1 MGFVYRM
8 ISSLTPTHIH
18 LLLNH
23 FPTIGFSIAIGL
35 FIGAIVSRSADVKK
49 AALTVLVAVAILTF
63 PTYLSGSAADQAI
76 RNMPDV
82 SKTLIATH
90 EGAALMSFV
99 LMEIT
104 GAAAWLALWQM
115 RRVGD
120 VSARTLGTVLLLSA
134 ITMGLVTRA
143 ANIGGEIRHSEIRL
157 ATESTILEGPIGR
170 DVAAW
175 VNDVAWVWPALE
187 SLHFIGL
194 TLLMGTILVINVRML
209 GFMKQVPLDA
219 IDRLIPWGVL
229 GFGLNVVTGMLFFI
243 AVPQQYTQN
252 IAFLWKVGLILVA
265 AFNGLY
271 FTAYDRAWAMEP
283 GGDAPALS
291 KAMAL
296 SAFVLWVGVMYY
308 GSMLPFIGDSV

>member
-1 MGFVYRM
+1 M
-8 ISSLTPTHIH
+8 ISNLTPTHIH

-35 FIGAIVSRSADVKK
+35 LIGAIVSRSDDLKK
-49 AALTVLVAVAILTF
+49 ASLTVLVAVAILTF
-63 PTYLSGSAADQAI
+63 PTYLSGNAAEEAI
-76 RNMPDV
+76 RKMPEV

-90 EGAALMSFV
+90 EGAALLSFV
-99 LMEIT
+99 LMEMT

-115 RRVGD
+115 RRVGS

-157 ATESTILEGPIGR
+157 ATESTILEGPLGR

-175 VNDVAWVWPALE
+175 VNDLPWMWPTLE

-194 TLLMGTILVINVRML
+194 SLLIGTVLVINLRVL
-209 GFMKQVPLDA
+209 GFMKQVSVDA

-229 GFGLNVVTGMLFFI
+229 GFGLNIVTGMLFFI
-243 AVPQQYTQN
+243 AVPQQYTQSV
-252 IAFLWKVGLILVA
+252 AFFWKAGLIVVA
-265 AFNGLY
+265 AFNGL
-271 FTAYDRAWAMEP
+271 
-283 GGDAPALS
+283 
-291 KAMAL
+291 
-296 SAFVLWVGVMYY
+296 
-308 GSMLPFIGDSV
+308 

>member
-1 MGFVYRM
+1 M
-8 ISSLTPTHIH
+8 ISNLTPTHIH

-35 FIGAIVSRSADVKK
+35 LIGAIVSRSDDLTK
-49 AALTVLVAVAILTF
+49 ASMTVLVTVAILTF
-63 PTYLSGSAADQAI
+63 PTYLSGNAADLAI
-76 RNMPDV
+76 RKMPGV
-82 SKTLIATH
+82 SSTLVATH
-90 EGAALMSFV
+90 EGAALLSFV
-99 LMEIT
+99 LMEMT
-104 GAAAWLALWQM
+104 GAVAWLALWQM
-115 RRVGD
+115 RRAGKI
-120 VSARTLGTVLLLSA
+120 SARTLGTVLLLSA

-157 ATESTILEGPIGR
+157 ATESTTLEGPLGR
-170 DVAAW
+170 EVAAW
-175 VNDVAWVWPALE
+175 VNDNAWVWPSLE

-194 TLLMGTILVINVRML
+194 SLLIGAILVINLRVL
-209 GFMKQVPLDA
+209 GFMKQVSIDA

-243 AVPQQYTQN
+243 AVPQQYTES
-252 IAFLWKVGLILVA
+252 IAFLWKVGLIVVA

-283 GGDAPALS
+283 GGEAPFLS
-291 KAMAL
+291 KAMAV

-308 GSMLPFIGDSV
+308 GSMLPFIGTSA

>member
-1 MGFVYRM
+1 M
-8 ISSLTPTHIH
+8 ISNLTPTHIH

-35 FIGAIVSRSADVKK
+35 FIGAIVSRSDDLKK
-49 AALTVLVAVAILTF
+49 ASLTVLVAVAILTF
-63 PTYLSGSAADQAI
+63 PTYLSGNAADQAI

-90 EGAALMSFV
+90 EGAALMSFIF
-99 LMEIT
+99 MEIT
-104 GAAAWLALWQM
+104 GALAWLALWQM
-115 RRVGD
+115 RRVGS

-143 ANIGGEIRHSEIRL
+143 ANIGGQIRHSEIRL
-157 ATESTILEGPIGR
+157 ATESTILEGPLGR

-175 VNDVAWVWPALE
+175 VNDLAWMWPTLE

-194 TLLMGTILVINVRML
+194 SLLIGTVLVINLRVL
-209 GFMKQVPLDA
+209 GFMKQVSVVA

-229 GFGLNVVTGMLFFI
+229 GFGLNIVTGMLFFI
-243 AVPQQYTQN
+243 AVPQQYTQSV
-252 IAFLWKVGLILVA
+252 AFFWKAGLIVVA

-271 FTAYDRAWAMEP
+271 FTAFDQTWAMEA
-283 GGDAPALS
+283 GGDAPVLS

-308 GSMLPFIGDSV
+308 GSMLPFIGTSA

>member
-1 MGFVYRM
+1 M
-8 ISSLTPTHIH
+8 IVSNLTPTHIH

-35 FIGAIVSRSADVKK
+35 FIGAIVSRSDDLKK
-49 AALTVLVAVAILTF
+49 ASLTVLVAVGILTF
-63 PTYLSGSAADQAI
+63 PTYLSGNAADQAI

-90 EGAALMSFV
+90 EGAALISFV
-99 LMEIT
+99 LMEMT

-115 RRVGD
+115 RRVGS

-157 ATESTILEGPIGR
+157 ATESTTLEGPIGR

-209 GFMKQVPLDA
+209 GLMKQVPLDA

-252 IAFLWKVGLILVA
+252 VAFIWKVGLILVA

-283 GGDAPALS
+283 EGDAPALS
-291 KAMAL
+291 KAMAV

-308 GSMLPFIGDSV
+308 GSMLPFIGTSA

>member
-1 MGFVYRM
+1 
-8 ISSLTPTHIH
+8 
-18 LLLNH
+18 
-23 FPTIGFSIAIGL
+23 
-35 FIGAIVSRSADVKK
+35 
-49 AALTVLVAVAILTF
+49 
-63 PTYLSGSAADQAI
+63 
-76 RNMPDV
+76 MPDV

-90 EGAALMSFV
+90 EGAALMSFI

-104 GAAAWLALWQM
+104 GALAWLALWQM
-115 RRVGD
+115 RRVGT
-120 VSARTLGTVLLLSA
+120 VSTRTLGTVLLLSA

-157 ATESTILEGPIGR
+157 ATESTILEGPLGR

-175 VNDVAWVWPALE
+175 VNDLPWVWPTLE

-194 TLLMGTILVINVRML
+194 SLLIGAVLVINLRVL
-209 GFMKQVPLDA
+209 GVMKQVSLDA
-219 IDRLIPWGVL
+219 IDRLMPWGVL

-243 AVPQQYTQN
+243 AVPQQYTQSV
-252 IAFLWKVGLILVA
+252 AFFWKAGLIVVG

-283 GGDAPALS
+283 GGDAPMLS

-308 GSMLPFIGDSV
+308 GSMLPFIGTSA

>member
-1 MGFVYRM
+1 M
-8 ISSLTPTHIH
+8 ISNLTPTHIH

-35 FIGAIVSRSADVKK
+35 FIGAIVSRSDDLKK
-49 AALTVLVAVAILTF
+49 ASLTVLVAVAILTF
-63 PTYLSGSAADQAI
+63 PTYLSGNAAALAI
-76 RNMPDV
+76 RKMPDV
-82 SKTLIATH
+82 SSTLIATH
-90 EGAALMSFV
+90 EGAALMSFI

-104 GAAAWLALWQM
+104 GGAAWLALWQM
-115 RRVGD
+115 RRVGR

-143 ANIGGEIRHSEIRL
+143 ANIGGEIRHPEIRL
-157 ATESTILEGPIGR
+157 ATESTIFEGPIGR

-175 VNDVAWVWPALE
+175 VNAEAWVWPTCE

-194 TLLMGTILVINVRML
+194 SLLMGAILVVNLRVL
-209 GFMKQVPLDA
+209 GVMKQVSLEA
-219 IDRLIPWGVL
+219 VDRLIPWGVL

-243 AVPQQYTQN
+243 AVPQQYTEN
-252 IAFLWKVGLILVA
+252 IAFLWKAALIVLA

-271 FTAYDRAWAMEP
+271 FTAYDRAWATEP
-283 GGDAPALS
+283 GDDAPALS
-291 KAMAL
+291 KAIAV

-308 GSMLPFIGDSV
+308 GSMLPFIGTSA

>member
-1 MGFVYRM
+1 M
-8 ISSLTPTHIH
+8 ISNLTPTHIH

-23 FPTIGFSIAIGL
+23 FPTIGFSVAIGL
-35 FIGAIVSRSADVKK
+35 FIGAIVSRSADLTK
-49 AALTVLVAVAILTF
+49 ASLTVLVTVAILTF
-63 PTYLSGSAADQAI
+63 PTYLSGNAADQAI

-104 GAAAWLALWQM
+104 GALAWLALWQM
-115 RRVGD
+115 RRVGR
-120 VSARTLGTVLLLSA
+120 VSAGTLGTVLLLSA

-157 ATESTILEGPIGR
+157 ATESTILEGPLGR
-170 DVAAW
+170 EVAAW
-175 VNDVAWVWPALE
+175 VNDLPWVWPTLE

-194 TLLMGTILVINVRML
+194 SLLIGAVLVINLRVL
-209 GFMKQVPLDA
+209 GVMKQVSLNA
-219 IDRLIPWGVL
+219 IDRLLPWGVL

-243 AVPQQYTQN
+243 AVPQQYTQSV
-252 IAFLWKVGLILVA
+252 AFFWKAGLIVVA

-271 FTAYDRAWAMEP
+271 FTAYDRAWTMEP
-283 GGDAPALS
+283 GADAPVLS

-296 SAFVLWVGVMYY
+296 SSFVLWVGVMYY
-308 GSMLPFIGDSV
+308 GSMLPFIGTSA

>member
-1 MGFVYRM
+1 M
-8 ISSLTPTHIH
+8 ISNLTPTHIH

-35 FIGAIVSRSADVKK
+35 FIGAIVSRSDDLKK
-49 AALTVLVAVAILTF
+49 ASLTVLVAVAILTF
-63 PTYLSGSAADQAI
+63 PTYLSGNAADYSI

-82 SKTLIATH
+82 SRSLIATH

-99 LMEIT
+99 LMEMT
-104 GAAAWLALWQM
+104 GAVAWLALWQM
-115 RRVGD
+115 RRAGG

-143 ANIGGEIRHSEIRL
+143 ANIGGEIRHPEIRL
-157 ATESTILEGPIGR
+157 ATESTTFEGPMGR

-175 VNDVAWVWPALE
+175 VNAEPWAWPSLE

-194 TLLMGTILVINVRML
+194 SLLIGAVLVINLRVL
-209 GFMKQVPLDA
+209 GFMKQVSLDA

-243 AVPQQYTQN
+243 AVPDQYTQS
-252 IAFLWKVGLILVA
+252 IAFMWKAGLIVVA

-271 FTAYDRAWAMEP
+271 FTAYDHAWGMEP
-283 GGDAPALS
+283 GGDAPVLS
-291 KAMAL
+291 KAMAV

-308 GSMLPFIGDSV
+308 GSMLPFIGTSA